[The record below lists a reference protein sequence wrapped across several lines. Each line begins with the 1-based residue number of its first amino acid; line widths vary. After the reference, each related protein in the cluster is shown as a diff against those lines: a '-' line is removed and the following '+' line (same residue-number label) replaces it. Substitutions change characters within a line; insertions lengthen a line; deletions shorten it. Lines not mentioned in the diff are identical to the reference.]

1 MENLHNDRSF
11 IEVEKVKSA
20 DEGAG
25 QLLAALGKEIDEH
38 DVAGKVGNAYAFSQ
52 KAGSIA
58 VVLFAVAVV
67 AFLIIFGM
75 RSMNFMG
82 DKINSSKVEIH
93 EGDNKRIL
101 IVNEVKEYQIKD
113 KEGLWYRVDES
124 EYNSK

>member
-38 DVAGKVGNAYAFSQ
+38 DVAGKIGNAYAFSQ

-113 KEGLWYRVDES
+113 KDGLWYRVDGS